1 MTDAAKSYHQV
12 YVCVSLFVSV
22 WLCSVRLQQVLSQV
36 IFRYASH
43 LAGGADSLRL
53 VPAYLCHLRL
63 PERRALST
71 QLLQT
76 ALDTG
81 MDEEEVG
88 GGLRPRGGGGYLFLL
103 LCGYSRRCRI
113 AKN

>member
-1 MTDAAKSYHQV
+1 M
-12 YVCVSLFVSV
+12 CVSVC
-22 WLCSVRLQQVLSQV
+22 LCVFLCACCVRLQQVLSQV

-88 GGLRPRGGGGYLFLL
+88 GGGWG
-103 LCGYSRRCRI
+103 
-113 AKN
+113 